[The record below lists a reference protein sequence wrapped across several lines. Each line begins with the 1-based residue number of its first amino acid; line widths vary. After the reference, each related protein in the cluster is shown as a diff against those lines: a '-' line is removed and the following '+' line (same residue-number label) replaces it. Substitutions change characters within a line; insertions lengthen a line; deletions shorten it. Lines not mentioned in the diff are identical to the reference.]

1 MAKQQIQAGFVLIP
15 GYKDPQNT
23 QRMIRLEGNGNYTI
37 IHFADSSKFLMVA
50 QTLRYFEEQIPDFIR
65 ANKSALINP
74 VFVKEIIRASSKS
87 VYLRMTDGIELL
99 VSRRRIN
106 DVTAKLAA

>member
-1 MAKQQIQAGFVLIP
+1 MAKQQMQTGFVFIP
-15 GYKDPQNT
+15 GYRDPQNT

-37 IHFADSSKFLMVA
+37 IHFADSSKILMVA

-65 ANKSALINP
+65 VNKSALVNP
-74 VFVKEIIRASSKS
+74 AYVEELIRTGPKTMI
-87 VYLRMTDGIELL
+87 LRLNDGIELL

-106 DVTAKLAA
+106 DVMMKLAA

>member
-1 MAKQQIQAGFVLIP
+1 MQAGFVLIP

-37 IHFADSSKFLMVA
+37 IHFADSAKILMVA

-65 ANKSALINP
+65 VNKSALINP
-74 VFVKEIIRASSKS
+74 AYVEEIIRTGSKS
-87 VYLRMTDGIELL
+87 VLLRLVDGVELL

-106 DVTAKLAA
+106 DVTMKLTV

>member
-1 MAKQQIQAGFVLIP
+1 MQAGFVLIP

-23 QRMIRLEGNGNYTI
+23 KRMIRLEGNGNYTI
-37 IHFADSSKFLMVA
+37 IHFADSAKFLMVA

-74 VFVKEIIRASSKS
+74 VFVKEIIRTNSKS
-87 VYLRMTDGIELL
+87 VHLRMADGVELL
-99 VSRRRIN
+99 ISRRRIN